1 MGSSTGKLRIAV
13 KQQPGGKV
21 STWINTRLRAGDQVE
36 VSGPRGRSTTDLD
49 PSRSRHVLAVAAGSG
64 ITPVM
69 SIVKS
74 VLAVE
79 PHSRCTLFHGSRDSA
94 STIFRGQLAL
104 LECTYGERLRVVHV
118 HSSGSSPDPML
129 RGRLSDAEL
138 RELAE
143 ATDLA
148 QDLSE
153 AFVCGGPLGCT

>member
-1 MGSSTGKLRIAV
+1 MLRAVFDGAQALRVYSICSGIVDGKLRIAV

-36 VSGPRGRSTTDLD
+36 VSGPRGRFTTDLD

-79 PHSRCTLFHGSRDSA
+79 PHSRCTLFYGSRDSA
-94 STIFRGQLAL
+94 STIFRSQLA
-104 LECTYGERLRVVHV
+104 TSGVHLR
-118 HSSGSSPDPML
+118 
-129 RGRLSDAEL
+129 
-138 RELAE
+138 
-143 ATDLA
+143 
-148 QDLSE
+148 
-153 AFVCGGPLGCT
+153 